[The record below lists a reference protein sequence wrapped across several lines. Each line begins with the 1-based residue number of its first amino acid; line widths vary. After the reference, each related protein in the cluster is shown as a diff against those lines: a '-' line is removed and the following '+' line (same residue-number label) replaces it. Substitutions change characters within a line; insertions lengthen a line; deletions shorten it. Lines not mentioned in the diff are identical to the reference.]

1 MLTTRMWYSKVTFN
15 EEINM
20 KRLISALAI
29 SFALTGCVSPHGDV
43 VHANTV
49 GQVKYVGG
57 TGLVYARSMPQV
69 SASTVA
75 AGEAYLAQQ
84 SDDPIAR
91 DQARVMQKQR
101 ELDSTFEQRKAAQ
114 KCQMVVEI
122 HGTALYQTM
131 YNNPTSKNIA
141 EFESFRAKGQ
151 YEAFKRCMQKNY
163 KEAK

>member
-1 MLTTRMWYSKVTFN
+1 
-15 EEINM
+15 M

-29 SFALTGCVSPHGDV
+29 SLALTGCVSPHGDV
-43 VHANTV
+43 ARANTV

-57 TGLVYARSMPQV
+57 TGLVYARSTPQINQ
-69 SASTVA
+69 ASVR
-75 AGEAYLAQQ
+75 AGEEYLAQQ
-84 SDDPIAR
+84 QANDPIAR

-101 ELDSTFEQRKAAQ
+101 ELDATYEQRKVAQ
-114 KCQMVVEI
+114 KCQLIVEM
-122 HGTALYQTM
+122 HGTALYQAM

-151 YEAFKRCMQKNY
+151 YEAFERCMQKNY